1 MQSLLRPAVDSFV
14 WISVFLVKQFFLP
27 TIYTHT
33 QNGKVWAKSNAIFY
47 NDFAKVFFA
56 DFGLKLHWQ
65 VYL

>member
-1 MQSLLRPAVDSFV
+1 M
-14 WISVFLVKQFFLP
+14 
-27 TIYTHT
+27 YTYT

-47 NDFAKVFFA
+47 NDFADVFFA